1 MYAVIETGGKQYRV
15 SPGDTIR
22 VEKIEVEA
30 GSDVEFSKV
39 LMVTSDGNVSVGTPL
54 LDGALVRGKVLEQG
68 RAKKIIVFKYKNKRK
83 QSRRT
88 QGHRQAFTS
97 VKIDSIDY

>member
-22 VEKIEVEA
+22 VEKIEVDTGGA
-30 GSDVEFSKV
+30 VEFDKV
-39 LMVTSDGNVSVGTPL
+39 LMVTSDSIVSVGTPL
-54 LDGALVRGKVLEQG
+54 IDGAVVRGKVLEQG
-68 RAKKIIVFKYKNKRK
+68 RGKKIIVFKYKNKSK

-88 QGHRQAFTS
+88 QGHRQSFTS
-97 VKIDSIDY
+97 VKIDSIDL

>member
-39 LMVTSDGNVSVGTPL
+39 LMVTSDSNVSVGTPL

-68 RAKKIIVFKYKNKRK
+68 RAKKDNRLQVQEQKETVS
-83 QSRRT
+83 QDA
-88 QGHRQAFTS
+88 GP
-97 VKIDSIDY
+97 

>member
-22 VEKIEVEA
+22 VEKIEAET
-30 GSDVEFSKV
+30 GGPVEFSKV
-39 LMVTSDGNVSVGTPL
+39 LMVASDSKVSFGTPVV
-54 LDGALVRGKVLEQG
+54 DGAIVRGKVLEQG
-68 RAKKIIVFKYKNKRK
+68 RAKKIIVFKYKNKSK